1 MSFIAKNPLT
11 IPEVESSPSVPKSGT
26 RGLFAGKDGW
36 YDVDSDE
43 HTRKIA
49 TEDDTKTK
57 EEIQNKIPGGAKPIT
72 EAYADDMGMVNNST
86 YPSMK
91 YLAESFEKFRDE
103 ISDDLVVVVDDL
115 TTDDGTQALSAK
127 QGKVLNDSKE
137 SVSNKIL
144 SEVVKSLGLQESEY
158 TDSQYLSAK
167 GAAHMVNILK
177 GSMERWLENKE
188 EVSRKIGGGNTPITI
203 AYADGEG
210 MINNTTY
217 PSTKYLAESLEQFRK
232 EIGSGDN
239 FVEKLSAYGL
249 ASLSE
254 FNIPDVDDFCVLKIQ
269 DSESGEQT
277 DVSFY
282 NCVQTAEKLSS
293 KVDTD
298 LLRYYEEVVTPTD
311 ASLFEY
317 VMEGNT
323 WCITGY
329 KGTGTDIVIPY
340 EINGTAVT
348 SIGSWAFWSNTALS
362 SVIIPNSITT
372 IASDAFRGCSNLK
385 SVTIP
390 DSVITIAN
398 DAFMDCDS
406 LTSITI
412 PDSVT
417 TIPVYVFNNCA
428 SLKSIKIPS
437 SVTTIGVNAFS
448 GCDAL
453 TVICDQGSCAE
464 EYCKANNIKYVLDTV
479 SPDSLGGGGSV
490 NLDNYYTKNQVDDK
504 LEDKADADLLYYYG
518 EIVTPTDASLFN
530 FDSATGAITGYK
542 GNKADV
548 VIPYEING
556 VKVTKIKDNAFKEN
570 SVITSVIIPNSVT
583 DIGYTVFAKCTKL
596 KKVVLPKSI
605 TAIKGNVFSEC
616 SALESINIPNGVTT
630 IWDYAFYK
638 CTKLASLEL
647 PESLVGID
655 AGAFSNTGLKKI
667 KIPMTEGRITSG
679 ALSGNST
686 DLVVHCSQ
694 GSPVETY
701 CKTNNIK
708 YVFDNIDGNVYANLL
723 ATIEALQAK
732 SIVKM
737 VSIDLPASAW
747 IEDGTNQFHQ
757 VVEIDGTTPYSKV
770 DLQPTTEQLVI
781 FHQKDITFV
790 TENIDGVITVYCIG
804 QMPLLDYTIQATITE
819 VV

>member
-11 IPEVESSPSVPKSGT
+11 VPEVESSPSVPQTGT
-26 RGLFAGKDGW
+26 RGLFAGRDGW

-86 YPSMK
+86 YPSM
-91 YLAESFEKFRDE
+91 
-103 ISDDLVVVVDDL
+103 
-115 TTDDGTQALSAK
+115 
-127 QGKVLNDSKE
+127 
-137 SVSNKIL
+137 
-144 SEVVKSLGLQESEY
+144 
-158 TDSQYLSAK
+158 
-167 GAAHMVNILK
+167 
-177 GSMERWLENKE
+177 
-188 EVSRKIGGGNTPITI
+188 
-203 AYADGEG
+203 
-210 MINNTTY
+210 
-217 PSTKYLAESLEQFRK
+217 KYLAESLEQFRK

-329 KGTGTDIVIPY
+329 TGTDTDVVIPY
-340 EINGTAVT
+340 EINGISVT

-362 SVIIPNSITT
+362 SVTIPNSVTT
-372 IASDAFRGCSNLK
+372 IATGAFRGCSNLK

-390 DSVITIAN
+390 DSVISIGN
-398 DAFMDCDS
+398 DAFMDCES
-406 LTSITI
+406 LKSITI

-417 TIPVYVFNNCA
+417 TIPAYMFNNCA
-428 SLKSIKIPS
+428 NLKSIRIPN

-453 TVICDQGSCAE
+453 IVICDQGSHAE

-479 SPDSLGGGGSV
+479 SPDSLGAGGGSV
-490 NLDNYYTKNQVDDK
+490 SLDNYYTKKQVDDK
-504 LEDKADADLLYYYG
+504 LEDKADKADVDLLHYYR
-518 EIVTPTDASLFN
+518 EIVTPTDASAFI
-530 FDSATGAITGYK
+530 FDSTTGTITGFS
-542 GNKADV
+542 GIEADV
-548 VIPYEING
+548 VIPYEIDG
-556 VKVTKIKDNAFKEN
+556 VKVTTIGNSAFSGWLGLKSVIIPNNITTIGEGAFSECRNLENVTIGDGVITIGKNAFYNGDHLKN
-570 SVITSVIIPNSVT
+570 VTIGDSVTTIGETAFYSCDNLTSITIPDSVTTIAKRVFAWCSNLKNIIIPNSVT
-583 DIGYTVFAKCTKL
+583 TIGTD
-596 KKVVLPKSI
+596 
-605 TAIKGNVFSEC
+605 VFSAC
-616 SALESINIPNGVTT
+616 NVVTV
-630 IWDYAFYK
+630 I
-638 CTKLASLEL
+638 C
-647 PESLVGID
+647 
-655 AGAFSNTGLKKI
+655 N
-667 KIPMTEGRITSG
+667 
-679 ALSGNST
+679 
-686 DLVVHCSQ
+686 Q
-694 GSPVETY
+694 GSYAETY
-701 CKTNNIK
+701 CKTNKIN
-708 YVFDNIDGNVYANLL
+708 YALN
-723 ATIEALQAK
+723 TINASVTTSLESAIQEIASLKEIIALLQAK
-732 SIVKM
+732 SIIRM
-737 VSIDLPASAW
+737 TSIVLPSSEW
-747 IEDGTNQFHQ
+747 IEDGVNQYHQ
-757 VVEIDGTTPYSKV
+757 VVDIDDITPYSKV

-804 QMPLLDYTIQATITE
+804 QMPLLDYTIQATVTE